1 MSNVVLTLTNLAT
14 EEPDSN
20 HATRSAVDVAMSLSK
35 DFGQVPEDVDLS
47 AFIQEPIA
55 ERQPS
60 PVKLPS
66 PVRQPSP
73 QKVLPVMKQPV
84 IKEPSLVKQPCV
96 KEPSPLKQ
104 PYVKEP
110 IPVKEPYVKEPS
122 PVKQPDVNEPIPV
135 KQPYVKEPSP
145 VKQPAFKE
153 PSPVKQPCVEEP
165 SPVQEPCVKEPSPV
179 KEPVIIEP
187 SPVRQPTIKEPGAVD
202 EPCVKEPSPVK
213 QPAVEHVAEKSL
225 PQRRKGKRQ
234 PLTEPENK
242 PSTQSKDKGS
252 TQFDFGLPKKSSKI
266 TNKPNESDMSKVK
279 TSSTPLDVKDILNVN
294 VDDSSTQDEDNKGPT
309 VDLDAP
315 EEKSKPVLLVTE
327 TEAENLEDWLD
338 SMLDD

>member
-84 IKEPSLVKQPCV
+84 IKEFSLVKQPCV
-96 KEPSPLKQ
+96 KEPSL
-104 PYVKEP
+104 
-110 IPVKEPYVKEPS
+110 
-122 PVKQPDVNEPIPV
+122 
-135 KQPYVKEPSP
+135 
-145 VKQPAFKE
+145 
-153 PSPVKQPCVEEP
+153 
-165 SPVQEPCVKEPSPV
+165 VQEPCVKEPSPV

-234 PLTEPENK
+234 PVTEPENK

>member
-122 PVKQPDVNEPIPV
+122 PVKQP
-135 KQPYVKEPSP
+135 
-145 VKQPAFKE
+145 AFKE

-165 SPVQEPCVKEPSPV
+165 SPVQEPCVTEPSPV

-294 VDDSSTQDEDNKGPT
+294 VDDSSTQDEDNKGPK